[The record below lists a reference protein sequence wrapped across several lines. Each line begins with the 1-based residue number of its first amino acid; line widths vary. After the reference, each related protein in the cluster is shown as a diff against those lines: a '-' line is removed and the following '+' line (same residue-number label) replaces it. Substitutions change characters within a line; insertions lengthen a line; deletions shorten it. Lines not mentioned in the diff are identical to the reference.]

1 MQAKLVEL
9 ELNEINRDHE
19 RYERA
24 HARLVVLAIG
34 LVIGLVLALIALPML
49 LWPRNGTLRIVPSSL
64 WPLAV
69 LAAVYVAIT
78 LATYLQR
85 QRAFRRVRQGC
96 LKLRRA
102 GYRISRQDVH
112 FSGSTFGVTQIGQDD
127 PNVLDVN
134 RLSAGS
140 LHAVMEPR
148 AG

>member
-9 ELNEINRDHE
+9 ELNEINRDHQ

-34 LVIGLVLALIALPML
+34 LAISLVLALIALPML

-78 LATYLQR
+78 LATYVQR

-102 GYRISRQDVH
+102 GYKVRKQDVQ
-112 FSGSTFGVTQIGQDD
+112 FSGSVFGLSELAGTADTTKTV
-127 PNVLDVN
+127 DVN
-134 RLSAGS
+134 RLSARS
-140 LHAVMEPR
+140 LHTVMQ
-148 AG
+148 

>member
-34 LVIGLVLALIALPML
+34 LAIGLVLALIALPML

-69 LAAVYVAIT
+69 LAAV
-78 LATYLQR
+78 
-85 QRAFRRVRQGC
+85 
-96 LKLRRA
+96 
-102 GYRISRQDVH
+102 
-112 FSGSTFGVTQIGQDD
+112 
-127 PNVLDVN
+127 
-134 RLSAGS
+134 
-140 LHAVMEPR
+140 
-148 AG
+148 